1 MKKKI
6 LLISILLLTVY
17 SINGQKQEKR
27 QERRSAK
34 IKALKIAFLT
44 EKLDLTTKQAQEFWP
59 IYNNYNAK
67 LHQLERVEKHNLA
80 SKIKQDGGI
89 NSISEE
95 DAKLIVNKIKN
106 IDNQV
111 HTIKIAF
118 NTKLTK
124 ILSYKKILL
133 LKNAEKD
140 FVRNLMRKY
149 RRKKMNRNN

>member
-1 MKKKI
+1 MKK
-6 LLISILLLTVY
+6 LIFLVAFLTFTGFT
-17 SINGQKQEKR
+17 INSQEKDNR
-27 QERRSAK
+27 QRRSAK

-44 EKLDLTTKQAQEFWP
+44 EELNLTTKEAEKFWP
-59 IYNNYNAK
+59 VYNSYSDK
-67 LHQLERVEKHNLA
+67 LHQLERVEKHNLT
-80 SKIKQDGGI
+80 SKVKQDGGI

-106 IDNQV
+106 IDNQIY
-111 HTIKIAF
+111 TIKIELD
-118 NTKLTK
+118 TKLTK

-133 LKNAEKD
+133 LKSAEKD